1 MKTTNKIV
9 LLVMSLVLAA
19 SLTACTAL
27 IDGLGDVGGDS
38 LVGYYTKL
46 DKLAKTSQFNRINQA
61 IDDHEL
67 LSSYSSTKYYATK
80 SLFFESDGRWYSSA
94 ARFGDCRYMPKNS
107 SSVSTYSIDVLEVVN
122 QNTLIK
128 YSAWLWNPSKVSS
141 GTKTLGGVYG
151 GENIGNLV
159 YAVYT
164 EHTYTYSRLDN
175 KLFLSNGDIY
185 TIVNGGLV
193 KDGSSGVLER
203 YNP

>member
-27 IDGLGDVGGDS
+27 IDGLGDMEGDG

-61 IDDHEL
+61 IADNEV
-67 LSSYSSTKYYATK
+67 LSSYSSGKYYATRK
-80 SLFFESDGRWYSSA
+80 LFFESDGRWDSSA
-94 ARFGDCRYMPKNS
+94 ARFGACRYMPENS
-107 SSVSTYSIDVLEVVN
+107 SSVSTYKIDVIEIVN
-122 QNTLIK
+122 KNTLIK
-128 YSAWLWNPSKVSS
+128 YGAWLWDPDKVSS
-141 GTKTLGGVYG
+141 GTKTLGSVYG
-151 GENIGNLV
+151 GRYIGDLV
-159 YAVYT
+159 YAVYH
-164 EHTYTYSRLDN
+164 EYTYTYSRLDN

-185 TIVNGGLV
+185 TIVDGGLV
-193 KDGSSGVLER
+193 KDGSSGVLGR